1 MRNVIRSLARRVCGH
16 SPDQST
22 PPPAAIT
29 PLNVEPPKASVIRAR
44 NKLHTYHAATREAGQ
59 RSLDRIVLARMEGG
73 DAPLAEKEAEL
84 VRDIAT
90 LGASMLLEAYV
101 KDAEMI
107 PIAIEEYV
115 ALKAAQH

>member
-1 MRNVIRSLARRVCGH
+1 
-16 SPDQST
+16 
-22 PPPAAIT
+22 
-29 PLNVEPPKASVIRAR
+29 
-44 NKLHTYHAATREAGQ
+44 
-59 RSLDRIVLARMEGG
+59 MEGG
-73 DAPLAEKEAEL
+73 DAPLADKEAEL